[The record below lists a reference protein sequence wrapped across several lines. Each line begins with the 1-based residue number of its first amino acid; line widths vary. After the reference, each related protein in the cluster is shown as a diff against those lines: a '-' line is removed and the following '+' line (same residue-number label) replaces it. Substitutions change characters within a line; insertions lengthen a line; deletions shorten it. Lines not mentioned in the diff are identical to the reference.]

1 MLTSTIEAIQSQIR
15 TDSSSIPKFIKIR
28 SSIQDKKYPT
38 SKNLKKNATISTSSA
53 GSSMD
58 EINNSENCDETNVGC
73 KSNINVKEIYNC
85 LHELDE
91 QKSKEIWEDY
101 LCNDNFVYEANLN
114 QVITRPNV
122 IRIKSKNLEL
132 GDWQDGMNEWQA
144 AHPYPSF
151 KHYIQSLKIK
161 LKNRKND
168 SEFDPEL
175 GFFVPQFKNKIIQ
188 QKPPQNS
195 SNMNSA
201 NLNILN
207 NTYAS
212 NKLIKELN
220 RIASSHYDPSRRS
233 NSATS
238 NKRCLTI
245 KPAALPFHASNED
258 NFCSQLQL
266 RSDELDRVRSQK
278 NFRVDYKSLNCK
290 LAQEH
295 LNNLQPSKANNLIS
309 LDEIDKFGSE
319 EDFISSKN
327 TFHKSESDNFLKNS
341 GYLLNNNHSLN
352 NINSKI
358 LKVSSFS
365 VNNQPLNANE
375 IIEKHKFYLD
385 TDLNEINQSF
395 IKVNSYKTKKINSSP
410 LNKSVGPNTNS
421 NNALYTH
428 SSPKTDTKSLDIDLS
443 VTNSAMTSG
452 STSLPPIVSGK
463 RINLPLG
470 QHRYL

>member
-1 MLTSTIEAIQSQIR
+1 MLASTIEAVQSQIR
-15 TDSSSIPKFIKIR
+15 TDSSLIPKFIKIR
-28 SSIQDKKYPT
+28 STIQEKKYSNT
-38 SKNLKKNATISTSSA
+38 KNLKKNVTISSSSA
-53 GSSMD
+53 GSS
-58 EINNSENCDETNVGC
+58 IDETNNTEDCDNTNTGC
-73 KSNINVKEIYNC
+73 KSNINIREIYNC

-91 QKSKEIWEDY
+91 QKSKEILDDY
-101 LCNDNFVYEANLN
+101 LYNDNFLYEANLN
-114 QVITRPNV
+114 QIITRPNV
-122 IRIKSKNLEL
+122 AKIKNRNIEL
-132 GDWQDGMNEWQA
+132 NDWQDGMNEWQA
-144 AHPYPSF
+144 THPYPSF
-151 KHYIQSLKIK
+151 KNYIQALKIK

-188 QKPPQNS
+188 QKLPQNS

-201 NLNILN
+201 NLNTLN

-220 RIASSHYDPSRRS
+220 KIASSNFDPSRRS

-238 NKRCLTI
+238 NKRCLTV
-245 KPAALPFHASNED
+245 KPATLPFQTSNED

-266 RSDELDRVRSQK
+266 RSDELDRVRGQK
-278 NFRVDYKSLNCK
+278 NFRIDYKSLSCK

-295 LNNLQPSKANNLIS
+295 LNNLQPNKLNNLVS

-319 EDFISSKN
+319 EDFVSSKN
-327 TFHKSESDNFLKNS
+327 TFHKSESDNFLKNN
-341 GYLLNNNHSLN
+341 GYLINNNHSLN

-358 LKVSSFS
+358 LKVSSFN

-385 TDLNEINQSF
+385 GDLNEINQSF
-395 IKVNSYKTKKINSSP
+395 IKVNSYKSKKNNNSS
-410 LNKSVGPNTNS
+410 LNKPVGTSTNS

-428 SSPKTDTKSLDIDLS
+428 NSPKTDARSLDFDLS
-443 VTNSAMTSG
+443 VTNSAVTSG